1 MVGFLA
7 EAFLKKNPGEKIIY
21 DQRAIWNTID
31 IVEKLG
37 GKPIMCRSGHVY
49 MKDKMREENAIYGGE
64 LSAHHY
70 FRDFYY
76 CDSGMIT
83 WLMILELLSQSE
95 KTLSQ
100 LLAEKIEKH
109 PVSGEI
115 NTKVS
120 GIEKAKEIMEKI
132 EEIYG
137 KEGKV
142 SKIDGV
148 SVDFDNW
155 RFNLRK
161 SRTEPFI
168 RLNVETRGDKNLL
181 IQKRDELLTI
191 IRS

>member
-1 MVGFLA
+1 M
-7 EAFLKKNPGEKIIY
+7 
-21 DQRAIWNTID
+21 
-31 IVEKLG
+31 
-37 GKPIMCRSGHVY
+37 
-49 MKDKMREENAIYGGE
+49 
-64 LSAHHY
+64 
-70 FRDFYY
+70 
-76 CDSGMIT
+76 
-83 WLMILELLSQSE
+83 
-95 KTLSQ
+95 
-100 LLAEKIEKH
+100 
-109 PVSGEI
+109 SGEI

-120 GIEKAKEIMEKI
+120 GIGKAKEIMEKI

-155 RFNLRK
+155 RFNLRN